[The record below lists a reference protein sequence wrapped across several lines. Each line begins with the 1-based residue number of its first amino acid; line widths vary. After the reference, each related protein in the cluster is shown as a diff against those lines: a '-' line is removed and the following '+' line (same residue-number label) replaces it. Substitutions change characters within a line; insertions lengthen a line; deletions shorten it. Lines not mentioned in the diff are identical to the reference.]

1 MISVIIPTYNSEKTI
16 KRCLDSI
23 VEQTYPEWEV
33 LLMDGVSKDDT
44 LSIARSYNDSRIRIY
59 SEPDKGIYDAMNKGI
74 LKSKGEWLY
83 FLGSDDYLYDANVL
97 GNVAKELSDEYG
109 IIYGEAESRQLLPES
124 KGEWT
129 KSKMFYNR
137 CHQAMFFNRKVFD
150 KYGLYNISYNVYA
163 DFVYNLNCFWKHKIP
178 TKYINLIIAKF
189 SEGGKSSM
197 GGDAKFEKDK
207 YLLFWEIGR
216 HYLPIR
222 QKKELANE
230 VIRNTESIRVYSR
243 MKIYIYILR
252 IVDKFN
258 RSF

>member
-1 MISVIIPTYNSEKTI
+1 MISIIIPTYNSARTI

-23 VEQTYPEWEV
+23 VEQTFCDWEV

-44 LSIARSYNDSRIRIY
+44 IPIARSYKDARIRVY

-83 FLGSDDYLYDANVL
+83 FLGSDDYLYKANVL
-97 GNVAKELSDEYG
+97 EIVAKELSDEYS

-137 CHQAMFFNRKVFD
+137 CHQAVFFYRKVFD

-163 DFVYNLNCFWKHKIP
+163 DFVYNLNCFWKYKVS
-178 TKYINLIIAKF
+178 TKYINLTIAKF

-207 YLLFWEIGR
+207 YLLFWKIGR
-216 HYLPIR
+216 RYLPIQ
-222 QKKELANE
+222 QKKELAYE
-230 VIRNTESIRVYSR
+230 VIRNTDSTVVYIR
-243 MKIYIYILR
+243 MKIYVYFLR

-258 RSF
+258 RLF